1 MPFGKLLRRSLVLS
15 TAITL
20 FTSVR
25 SILALFGPA
34 NVGGNVRP
42 LLQQL
47 VFLYAWALEAALL
60 APFFA
65 RYPLVGRRWRRVAY
79 YLGVGAV
86 AACGPVAVSHAFSY
100 LADRWTGWPAYPM
113 ARNNLWLEWVANF
126 LAFWII
132 AAVFQTVEARQ
143 RVREFQ

>member
-1 MPFGKLLRRSLVLS
+1 MPFGKLLRRLLALA

-25 SILALFGPA
+25 AILALFGPA
-34 NVGGNVRP
+34 NAGGNART

-47 VFLYAWALEAALL
+47 VFLYAWAFEAALL

-65 RYPLVGRRWRRVAY
+65 RYPLTGTRWRHVSY

-86 AACGPVAVSHAFSY
+86 AASGPVAVTHAFSY
-100 LADRWTGWPAYPM
+100 LADRLAGWLSYSM
-113 ARNNLWLEWVANF
+113 SRNLWLEWVANF

-143 RVREFQ
+143 RVRELQ